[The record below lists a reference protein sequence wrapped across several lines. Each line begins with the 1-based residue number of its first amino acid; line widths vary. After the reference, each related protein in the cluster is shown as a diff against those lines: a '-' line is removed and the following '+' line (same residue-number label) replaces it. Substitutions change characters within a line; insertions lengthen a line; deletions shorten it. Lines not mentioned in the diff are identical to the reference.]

1 MQITRVFEPT
11 ADEEDLLV
19 ALQELLNSTSSR
31 VQLGSTTQSSMETAP
46 PCISKP
52 VE

>member
-1 MQITRVFEPT
+1 
-11 ADEEDLLV
+11 LLS

-31 VQLGSTTQSSMETAP
+31 VQLGNETQSAIHTVP
-46 PCISKP
+46 PCNSEP